1 MTTLRLAWHC
11 LSRERAASV
20 PCDDARGGG
29 GGGVSRRPELAARPP
44 TEDGEPAGNWWG
56 RRSRAASLSGLLLAL
71 AASLG
76 VGVSAAG
83 AQDPNRPP
91 LTVTLTVDKTSISEP
106 VRGGAAG
113 QNVRITATLT
123 ETDSGNPYVND
134 RLDTGWPITLTFGGT
149 AEKGILLSD
158 PKDYL
163 VRGDLSVLIPQG
175 ASSGSKQFLFETT
188 DDGFWEQTETIQI
201 GVSKS
206 ASILRA
212 NQDTAVGVSINLV
225 DRDLPPV
232 ISLHHNLPTSGPE
245 LSVIR
250 READTPVNVTIE
262 ATLEGA
268 LVQAPITLTVTP
280 DYPVANGN
288 FFYDPRGPWELT
300 IAAEERTARTTVKFN
315 NPTDETHE
323 TEETLNIR
331 GTASSTLAS
340 GVTSLTVE
348 PTRFTILGSDE
359 PGLVLRW
366 GIRGVRSLASDASH
380 TVRFWA
386 TLAGDVV
393 PEAGVTLTLTPST
406 NAGWFTPGSHTFT
419 WPRTGDG
426 TNCADASGCT
436 HEFPW
441 TVAAPA
447 LSEPAT
453 IRFNASA
460 TGVQVRNVSSQELEF
475 LQSTQ
480 PVRRVRGPSVT
491 TLITPTGNRPF
502 GAGTRFYFRTGFDR
516 SFKTTQ
522 DPRLRIY
529 LDSGPVEVTAC
540 AFDSVTPNVLNC
552 VYEVRRQDY
561 DLDGKIEI
569 RAGGLDLGDTVSDPA
584 NPNVSWPAP
593 TVPAMATTLPLPGER
608 PIYGTGHRFEAQATV
623 QEGFRE
629 GAGPQKLTVLISDVG
644 GRVATEAITIPIQ
657 IRNGMTTGADWS
669 VVPVEGEG
677 SVTIPKGQHEASGT
691 MTIEAVLDGI
701 DEDDET
707 MLVGGSGLYP
717 VKPDELILYDAAQL
731 EVTVTPTSIREGE
744 RLRLTFKLAIDDT
757 APVFNQDVTGLAVLH
772 RGAPD
777 SNDYLFEYDTELNPF
792 PTLPAGQRSVEW
804 GVWMTAKQDTLVEG
818 PEILRLESRVPGYSV
833 SDAAIT
839 IVDVNTMPDVTLSA
853 NPTFVTEGGGSQ
865 NVTVTASL
873 AGAEQQDVTV
883 TLALGGHA
891 KEGPATDS
899 TRDYTA
905 AWTPTSKEITIPEG
919 QTTGSASVTL
929 QVTPLDDDETEGPER
944 IEVRGTATRG
954 GGTEL
959 EVVPAGVELR
969 DNDVPGVIVA
979 PRAITIESGTSN
991 SYGVRLTTKP
1001 NLVGNQKVRIEPVL
1015 PRTLI
1020 SVSPDEL
1027 EFDATDWG
1035 TTKSFTV
1042 TADPLAEDEVVTL
1055 EHTVGGGNYEKV
1067 EARDVMV
1074 TILEPPTVSLGID
1087 QMTISE
1093 NAGVAT
1099 VTAVLSKASLVP
1111 VTLSV
1116 SAIPVPPS
1124 VPFDD
1129 TNGHREAVAKDIT
1142 LSTNTTLS
1150 FAAGDTTST
1159 GTVTITANNN
1169 EFWMGQERKEF
1180 TVSATVSGH
1189 DGIPD
1194 PADEMLAITD
1204 DDAKPKVAIAGGS
1217 AAEGDEVGVTF
1228 TVTRTGATGNYVGL
1242 NWKTTLDTS
1251 ADAVAASADDFTAV
1265 DTKSGTDATKVLRFG
1280 EGDTGLTVTI
1290 AVVDDDLDEPDEETF
1305 LVELTETTPQGE
1317 IAADGRQATGTITDN
1332 DDPPSFSIE
1341 GEAVTE
1347 GDPVTFTVTRAGASE
1362 NEATVKIATA
1372 TDTDEDAHPADTD
1385 DYTAITTAQTIT
1397 FGKEELKKTV
1407 GVATTDDDLYEPDDE
1422 TFLAT
1427 LSEPALADGDPGT
1440 GVSIAEDGGT
1450 AKGTIEDND
1459 TQPSFSIE
1467 DVTGTEGTD
1476 LTFTV
1481 TRTGAADNAVAVHWN
1496 TKADSGDGV
1505 VAASTDD
1512 YTAVTT
1518 ATKLDFAKDV
1528 TSVTFTVATTE
1539 DTTDEPDETF
1549 LVELTAPE
1557 GGAVIGVAEATG
1569 TITDDDETPTV
1580 TLALTPAT
1588 INESGAS
1595 NVSTVTASLNHPSY
1609 QPVTVAVSVPEGSPV
1624 TASANTTLTIAAGS
1638 TTSTGTVTLT
1648 AVDNNVDAPNVTV
1661 EVSGEASGGG
1671 VSNPTPQTLTITDDD
1686 DTPTFSVADGAGNE
1700 GDGITFV
1707 ITRAG
1712 AAGNAVT
1719 VKWATAP
1726 VEGQAVAADFTAVA
1740 ATTLTFAATET
1751 SKTVTVQTTEDFL
1764 DEPNETF
1771 EVKLTDPGKAADD
1784 PGATPTLTDDTATG
1798 TIRDDDDVPSFSVA
1812 DGAGNEGDGITFVIT
1827 RAGAAGNAVT
1837 VKWATALVEGQAVAA
1852 DFTAVAAT
1860 TLTFAATETSK
1871 TVTVQTTEDFLD
1883 EPNETFEVKLTDP
1896 GKAADDPGATPT
1908 LTRAT
1913 ATGTIRDDDDAP
1925 SFSVADGAGNEG
1937 DGITFVVTRAG
1948 AAGNTVTVK
1957 WATALVEGQAVAAD
1971 FTAVAATTLTFA
1983 ATETTKTVTVQTTED
1998 FLDEP
2003 NETFEVKLTD
2013 PGKAADD
2020 PGATPT
2026 LTDDTATGTIRDDDD
2041 APSFSVADGAGNEGD
2056 GITFVVTRAGAAG
2069 NTVTV
2074 KWATALVEG
2083 QAVAEDFTAV
2093 AATTLTFA
2101 ATQTTRTVT
2110 VQTTEDLLD
2119 EPNETFQVKLTDPG
2133 KAADDPGATPTLTD
2147 DTATGTI
2154 RDDDDAPS
2162 FSVADG
2168 AGNEGD
2174 GITFV
2179 VTRAGATANAVTVD
2193 WATATVEGQAVAAD
2207 FTAVAATT
2215 LTFAATETSKTVTVQ
2230 TTEDF
2235 LDEPNETFEVK
2246 LTDPGKAADDPG
2258 ATPTLTDDTA
2268 TGTIRDD
2275 DDAPSFSVA
2284 DGAGNEGDGITFV
2297 VTRAGAAGNTVTVK
2311 WATALVEGQAV
2322 AEDFTAVAATTLTFA
2337 ATQTTRTVTVQ
2348 TTEDLLDEPN
2358 ETFQVKLTDPGK
2370 AADDPGATPTLTD
2383 DTATGTIRDDDDAP
2397 TGITLTASPDRVG
2410 EEDGATVITVTAG
2423 VNGTTRYV
2431 DAKVVTVSVVD
2442 DGATSPAD
2450 YTAVSNFAITIAAG
2464 EASGTGSFTLT
2475 PVNDVLDEEDETID
2489 VTGTSGALVVT
2500 GDEIT
2505 IEDNDAA
2512 PTGIT
2517 LTANPDSV
2525 GEEDGATVITVT
2537 AGVNGTTRYVAATP
2551 VVVSVGGGTAAA
2563 TDYTA
2568 VSSFTITIA
2577 AGEASG
2583 TGSFT
2588 LTPVNDVLDEEDETI
2603 LVSGTSGSLTVTGDT
2618 VTIEDNDDAPTGIT
2632 LEANPDMVGEEDG
2645 ATVITV
2651 TAGVN
2656 GTTRYVDAKV
2666 VTVSV
2671 GGGTA
2676 TSVTDYGAVSNF
2688 AITIAAGEA
2697 SGTGSFTL
2705 TPVNDVL
2712 DEEDET
2718 VLVGGTSGSLT
2729 VTGDE
2734 VTIEDNDAAPTGIT
2748 LTANPDRV
2756 GEEDGATV
2764 ITVTAGVNG
2773 TTRYVAATPVVV
2785 SVGGGTAAATDYTAV
2800 SSFTITIAAGEASG
2814 TGSFTLTP
2822 VNDVLDEE
2830 DETILVSGTSGSLT
2844 VTGDEVTIEDN
2855 DAAPTGI
2862 TLTANPDRVG
2872 EEDGATAITVTAGV
2886 NGTTR
2891 YVAATPVVVSVGGG
2905 TAAATDYTAVSSF
2918 TITIAAGEASGTG
2931 SFTLTPVND
2940 VLDEEDETIL
2950 VSGTSGS
2957 LTVTG
2962 DEVTIEDNDAAPT
2975 GITLTANPDRVG
2987 EEDGAT
2993 AITVT
2998 AGVNGTTRYVAA
3010 TPVVV
3015 SVGGGTAAATDYT
3028 AVSSFTITIA
3038 AGEAS
3043 GTGSFTLTPVNDVLD
3058 EEDETVLVSGT
3069 SGSLTVT
3076 GDEITIADDEMT
3088 PTVTLVLS
3096 PTSINES
3103 GGSNAST
3110 VTASLSHP
3118 SYQAVTVTVSAAAGA
3133 DTATSDY
3140 TLSATTMLTI
3150 AAGSTTSTGTVTITA
3165 VDNDVDAPNKSVTVS
3180 GTASGGGVSNPTNQT
3195 LTITDDEGIPT
3206 VTLVLSPT
3214 SINESGGSNA
3224 STVTA
3229 SLSHPSYQA
3238 VTVTVSAAPGAST
3251 ATSDYALSTTTML
3264 TIAAGSTTSTGTV
3277 KITAVDNDVDAPNKS
3292 VTVSGTA
3299 SGGGVSNPAD
3309 QTLTIADDEGVPTV
3323 TLALDPTS
3331 INESG
3336 ASNVSTVTASLSG
3349 KSHEAVTITVSA
3361 AAGADTATS
3370 DYTLSSNTT
3379 LTIAAGSTT
3388 STGTVTITAV
3398 DNDVDAPNKSVTVSG
3413 AASGGGVSNP
3423 TPQTLTIT
3431 DDEGVPTVTLVLT
3444 PATIAES
3451 GSGNASTV
3459 TARLSGESSAAVTVE
3474 VSAAP
3479 GTGAE
3484 ATDYTLSS
3492 NTTLTIAAGSTTSTG
3507 TVTIT
3512 AVDNDVDAPNKSVT
3526 VSGAASGGGVA
3537 NPTDQTLTIT
3547 DDEGVPTVTLVLT
3560 PATIAENG
3568 NGNASTVTATLSGKS
3583 HETVTVT
3590 VSVPGT
3596 APVTQAGTTLTIAA
3610 GSTTSTGTVT
3620 LTAVDNDVDAPNAQV
3635 TVSGAAAG
3643 GGVSKPADATLT
3655 ITDDDT
3661 PTWTVGVS
3669 PASIAEDGG
3678 VSTVTVST
3686 GGVTFA
3692 ANQTIVLAL
3701 TGTATETAD
3710 YTIGAKSLT
3719 LTAGA
3724 TSVTTTVAGV
3734 DDTLDDD
3741 GETVVITASVSSSTV
3756 GTAETITIT
3765 DDDALGWTV
3774 GVSPASIA
3782 EDGGTSTVTVSTG
3795 GVTFAA
3801 NQTIT
3806 LALTGTATETADYT
3820 IGSKSLTLTAGATSV
3835 TTTVTG
3841 VNDTLDEEGET
3852 VVITASVA
3860 GSTVGAA
3867 QTVTITD
3874 DDTLGWTVGVNPAAI
3889 AEDGGESTVTVST
3902 GGVTFAAN
3910 QTITLALTGT
3920 ATETADYTIGSKSLT
3935 LTAGATSVTT
3945 TVAGVDDTLDD
3956 DGETVVITASVA
3968 GSTVGA
3974 AQTVTITDDDTLGW
3988 TVGVNPAAIA
3998 EDGGTSTVTVSTGG
4012 VTFATNQTITLALT
4026 GTATETADYTIG
4038 SKSLTLTAG
4047 ATSVTTTVTGV
4058 DDTLDDDGETVV
4070 ITASVSS
4077 STVGTAETITI
4088 TDDDALGWT
4097 VGVSPASIAEDG
4109 GTSTVTVSTG
4119 GVTFAAN
4126 QTIVLALTG
4135 TATETA
4141 DYTIGSKSLTLTAG
4155 ATSVT
4160 TTVAGVDD
4168 TLDDDGETV
4177 VITAS
4182 VDGSTVGA
4190 AETVTITDDDALGW
4204 TVGVNPAAIAE
4215 DGGTSTVTVSTGG
4228 VTFAANQTIVLA
4240 LTGTATETADYT
4252 IGSKSLTLTAGAT
4265 SVTTTVAG
4273 VDDTL
4278 DDDGETV
4285 VITASVDG
4293 STVGAAQTVT
4303 ITDDDALGWTVGVNP
4318 AAIAED
4324 GGTST
4329 VTVSTGGVTFAANQ
4343 TIVLALTGTATETA
4357 DYTIGSKSLTL
4368 TAGATSVTTTVAG
4381 VDDTLD
4387 DDGETVVITASVDG
4401 STVGAAQTVTI
4412 TDDDTLGWTVGVSPA
4427 SIAEDGGT
4435 STVTVSTGGVTFA
4448 ANQTIV
4454 LALTGT
4460 ATETADYTIGAKSL
4474 TLTAGATS
4482 VTTTVTGVNDT
4493 LDDDGETVVI
4503 TASVSSSTVGTA
4515 QTITITDDDAAPGG
4529 ITLSA
4534 SPGSVGEDDGA
4545 TEITVTASV
4554 GGGSRYPDATAVTVS
4569 VADDSAT
4576 SPADYAA
4583 VSNFTITI
4591 AAGAA
4596 SGAGTFTLTPVN
4608 DNLVEGLEHVAVTG
4622 AAGSIQVGS
4631 TSVEIRD
4638 ADSNPDVRIQP
4649 QAGAGV
4655 DARVAEEG
4663 GAQTVTVEVGVV
4675 GATRYAEAKTV
4686 AVSVADG
4693 TASSPGDYAA
4703 VSGFSVTIA
4712 AEAAS
4717 GTGTFTVTPVDDVL
4731 VEGDETIGV
4740 SGILEGATVL
4750 SGTVTIVDDDTA
4762 PTDVTLTANPDTV
4775 DEDDSPTTVTV
4786 TAALDGSKRF
4796 TGATNV
4802 AVSVGGGTA
4811 ISGTDY
4817 AAVSAFTITIAAGDG
4832 SGTGTFTLTP
4842 TDDDLAEG
4850 SETLDVTGTATGL
4863 TVTKDTITIT
4873 DADTAPAGITLTA
4886 NPDSVAEGASG
4897 TGITVTA
4904 AVKGTTRYVDQKA
4917 VTVSVGGGTAISGT
4931 DYTAVSAFTITIA
4944 AGTASGTGSFTLTP
4958 TDDALDEDDETLDV
4972 TGSATG
4978 VTVEKDTI
4986 TITDD
4991 DDPPTATLVLTPTS
5005 INESGDGNESTVTAT
5020 LDGPAR
5026 AAVTLTVSSTPGDGA
5041 AAADFDQTGT
5051 TLTIA
5056 AGSTSS
5062 TGSVTI
5068 TAVDNA
5074 VHASDKQVTVS
5085 ATASG
5090 GGVSNPADQTLTIE
5104 EDDAA
5109 PGFSVADASASE
5121 GDVIEFTI
5129 TLSSAAGTAVTVDW
5143 ETTLVDG
5150 QASATDFT
5158 AVPATTLSFAAGDT
5172 TKTVTVQTTED
5183 TLAEPNETFSVT
5195 LSNPT
5200 GGATIATDGGTAT
5213 GTITDDD
5220 AAPSFSV
5227 ADASAAEGEDI
5238 EFTITRSGATGNV
5251 VTVDWATALVD
5262 GQASAT
5268 DFTEV
5273 TATTLSFAAGD
5284 TTKTVTVQT
5293 TEDALAEAD
5302 ETFSVTL
5309 SNPTGGATIAPDG
5322 GTATGTITDDDA
5334 APSFSVADA
5343 SAPEGEDIEFTITR
5357 SGATGNAVTLDW
5369 ATTLVDGGAAA
5380 TDFTEVTATTLSF
5393 AAGETTKTVTVE
5405 TTEDTLAEE
5414 DETFSVTLSTP
5425 TGGATIATDGGTAT
5439 GTIEDDDVAPNGATL
5454 SVAPA
5459 IVGEDEGA
5467 TEIVVTATVDGNPRT
5482 TATELTISVDPD
5494 TAQQADFEEVADF
5507 TLTIEAAAASGT
5519 ATFTLTPVN
5528 DLISDDQ
5535 ETIIVS
5541 GTTTVPNYE
5550 VTSATITLNNYDP
5563 PATIVN
5569 LEALPASVAED
5580 ADPTEVEVT
5589 ARFGA
5594 GHRGEDTE
5602 VTVSVA
5608 GDTASAADFTAVPSF
5623 TVTILAGEPAG
5634 TGTFTFIPVDDALH
5648 EGEETVAITGAT
5660 TVADLT
5666 VNPTSLKLTDN
5677 DRAGPTVVDLT
5688 VGDASATEGQ
5698 VLTFTV
5704 TLDQAVS
5711 GGLTVTPTFTDGT
5724 ATKGVDY
5731 TENTAALTF
5740 AGTAGETQTFT
5751 VATADDTLV
5760 EGNETFTV
5768 GMTVSGTVTVTAI
5781 GKGTITDNDGVP
5793 ATGAVLSVDPVA
5805 VGEDDGPTAVEVT
5818 ATVEGPAR
5826 TAATELTIS
5835 VNPGTAQAE
5844 DFAAVADFRLTIAAN
5859 AASGTATFTL
5869 APVDDQAPDD
5879 GETVI
5884 VSGTTTVAGYAVSA
5898 TTITLREPARPVA
5911 SPEERTY
5918 DFELPE
5924 GLAGPAVVGD
5934 VAEAGDP
5941 PPITYEMLVGDSR
5954 RFGVGAVDGDVS
5966 YVGAGEDYESG
5977 PRFFRL
5983 EVDVENGTLGRIA
5996 MAYVNVRVTDVP
6008 EPPEPE
6014 DDRVTTPED
6023 TPVLI
6028 AVLENDSDPDG
6039 DEMEIVRVGKPSNGR
6054 AVIVGDRIRYRPDRD
6069 WFGTDRFEYTVA
6081 DPGGLT
6087 GTARVTVLVTPV
6099 NDAPDARDDRAET
6112 EEDRSVLVSVLENDV
6127 DVDGDRVRLVWV
6139 GPAENGRTSLAG
6151 QGQVRYR
6158 PDRDWFGTD
6167 RFEYRITDGSGLE
6180 DTATVTVLVTPVND
6194 APEAADDRAETPED
6208 TPVLIAVLENDVD
6221 VDGEVELVGV
6231 GPAEHGRTELAG
6243 DGRVRYTPDANW
6255 HGTDG
6260 FEYTVSDP
6268 EGLEDRAR
6276 VTVLV
6281 RPVNDAPEAV
6291 DDEAETLEDRGVLV
6305 AVLENDVDVDGD
6317 AVRVVEVGRAE
6328 HGRTDLAVD
6337 GILYTP
6343 DRDWFGTDRFEYRIA
6358 DPWGL
6363 EDTATVTVVVLP
6375 VNDAPYAVGRIPGQH
6390 VEEGGASVEVAI
6402 APYFGD
6408 VDDMTLSYEAVS
6420 SNEDAVRV
6428 VVSEA
6433 TLTLIPVVTGEAV
6446 ITVTARDAAGLSAR
6460 QQFGV
6465 RVGDELVKAVLTD
6478 VLAGFGR
6485 AHLSSL
6491 RSTLGRRL
6499 MTGGSDGNR
6508 FTIGGQYLSSAG
6520 NVGQIGMGGI
6530 QQTQEMAF
6538 GAASWE
6544 HARRSA
6550 SLGGTLTD
6558 PEMRLESV
6566 GRTNG
6571 SPTGLGSFGG
6581 SGEGRWLRSTDLLF
6595 SFGGE
6600 DEEDAA
6606 RGRRWTI
6613 WGQGDIQTF
6622 RGEQGESGGTGYD
6635 GDLRTGYLGLD
6646 LALGESWLVGV
6657 GASHSAGDAEWRV
6670 GASSGGLETVLTAV
6684 HPYLR
6689 WSNGDTSVWALGGFG
6704 EGVAEGERD
6713 LTGLRDESPLRLGLG
6728 LIEGRRRLG
6737 TTRFG
6742 LGLDL
6747 RTEASWARLSTGSGE
6762 ETLDELSAEVRR
6774 LRTGLELGLQLTGPL
6789 GLTIAPFTAVST
6801 LHDGGAGPEGFG
6813 LEVAG
6818 GLRLNGQRLRVE
6830 AQGRRLVHHAVR
6842 DYEEQGFSVN
6852 ASLGGGMSQAGWNG
6866 SLRQRWG
6873 ASGIG
6878 ADTLWQDHFAPR
6890 DQSYGSGSDGLDA
6903 RVGYGLPV
6911 GESKLLSGFGGYG
6924 RMRGGRRVEVGMN
6937 LGGLGLFGFG
6947 TDNPVLVEFA
6957 GERYDAGGL
6966 APDYRM
6972 RLYGVIRFGGQA
6984 AGAPD
6989 SSPETP
6995 QISGWRPTRTE
7006 LTPGGEAGEDA
7017 EVEEPRQSGT
7027 NEESR

>member
-1 MTTLRLAWHC
+1 M
-11 LSRERAASV
+11 
-20 PCDDARGGG
+20 
-29 GGGVSRRPELAARPP
+29 SRRPELAARPP
-44 TEDGEPAGNWWG
+44 TEDQEPAGNWWG

-134 RLDTGWPITLTFGGT
+134 RLKTGWPITLTFGGT
-149 AEKGILLSD
+149 AEKGVLSD

-163 VRGDLSVLIPQG
+163 VRGDLAVWIPQG

-212 NQDTAVGVSINLV
+212 NQDTAQGVSINLE
-225 DRDLPPV
+225 DRDEQPV
-232 ISLHHNLPTSGPE
+232 ISLHQNLPTSGP

-250 READTPVNVTIE
+250 EPETRDVTIE

-268 LVQAPITLTVTP
+268 LVQAPITLSVTP
-280 DYPVANGN
+280 KYPTVNGN
-288 FFYDPRGPWELT
+288 FFYDPRGPWKLT

-323 TEETLNIR
+323 TEETLNIE
-331 GTASSTLAS
+331 GTASALGAA
-340 GVTSLTVE
+340 LTVK

-366 GIRGVRSLASDASH
+366 RIEGVRSLASDDSH
-380 TVRFWA
+380 RVKFKA

-393 PEAGVTLTLTPST
+393 PEAGVTLTLTPSK
-406 NAGWFTPGSHTFT
+406 NPGWFTPGSQTLT
-419 WPRTGDG
+419 WAREGDG
-426 TNCADASGCT
+426 TNCKNGC
-436 HEFPW
+436 ELPFVW
-441 TVAAPA
+441 DIAAPA
-447 LSEPAT
+447 LSSPVT
-453 IRFNASA
+453 IGFTTSTVPEVRFQSL
-460 TGVQVRNVSSQELEF
+460 TTHRLVF
-475 LQSTQ
+475 LQSAN
-480 PVRRVRGPSVT
+480 PVGVVSGPGVT
-491 TLITPTGNRPF
+491 TQTRPTGNRPYET
-502 GAGTRFYFRTGFDR
+502 GARFLFQTRFDR
-516 SFKTTQ
+516 RFQTTQ
-522 DPRLRIY
+522 KPRLRIY
-529 LDSGPVEVTAC
+529 LDSGPVDVTNC
-540 AFDSVTPNVLNC
+540 AFDGATPDVLNC
-552 VYEVRRQDY
+552 QYVVRRQDY

-584 NPNVSWPAP
+584 NPNVSWTAP
-593 TVPAMATTLPLPGER
+593 TVPATARTLTLQR

-644 GRVATEAITIPIQ
+644 GLVAAEDITIPIQ
-657 IRNGMTTGADWS
+657 IRNGTTTGADWS

-677 SVTIPKGQHEASGT
+677 SVTIPKGQYEARGT
-691 MTIEAVLDGI
+691 MTIRAELDGI
-701 DEDDET
+701 NESNET
-707 MLVGGSGLYP
+707 MLVGGSGPYP
-717 VKPDELILYDAAQL
+717 VKPDELILYDAAEL
-731 EVTVTPTSIREGE
+731 NVTVTPTSIREGE
-744 RLRLTFKLAIDDT
+744 TKRLTFKLAIEDT

-772 RGAPD
+772 RGVPD
-777 SNDYLFEYDTELNPF
+777 SNDYEFTYDTELNPF

-804 GVWMTAKQDTLVEG
+804 GVSMTAKPDKLVEG
-818 PEILRLESRVPGYSV
+818 DEILYLESRVPGYSV
-833 SDAAIT
+833 SNAQIT
-839 IVDVNTMPDVTLSA
+839 IVDVNTMPGVTLSA

-873 AGAEQQDVTV
+873 AGEDGLQQDVTV
-883 TLALGGHA
+883 TLALGGSCGDQDKIRCLGHA
-891 KEGPATDS
+891 KQGPATDS

-905 AWTPTSKEITIPEG
+905 AWTPTSKKITIPRG

-929 QVTPLDDDETEGPER
+929 EVTPLDDDETEGTES
-944 IEVRGTATRG
+944 IEVQGTATNDLG
-954 GGTEL
+954 
-959 EVVPAGVELR
+959 VAPARVELQ
-969 DNDVPGVIVA
+969 DNDEPGVIVA

-1042 TADPLAEDEVVTL
+1042 TADPLAEDEVVMLT
-1055 EHTVGGGNYEKV
+1055 HTVGGGNYEGFMPDSV
-1067 EARDVMV
+1067 EV
-1074 TILEPPTVSLGID
+1074 TIREPPTVSLGID

-1111 VTLSV
+1111 VTLTV
-1116 SAIPVPPS
+1116 SAVPVPAQEG
-1124 VPFDD
+1124 
-1129 TNGHREAVAKDIT
+1129 TREYRKPVATDIA

-1169 EFWMGQERKEF
+1169 DFWMGQDEPPKQF
-1180 TVSATVSGH
+1180 TVSGTVSGH
-1189 DGIPD
+1189 NGIPD
-1194 PADEMLAITD
+1194 PADEMLEITD
-1204 DDAKPKVAIAGGS
+1204 DDAKPKVAIVGGT

-1228 TVTRTGATGNYVGL
+1228 TVTRTGATGNYVGV

-1251 ADAVAASADDFTAV
+1251 ADAVAASAEDFTAV
-1265 DTKSGTDATKVLRFG
+1265 DTKSGTDATKVLRFFAT
-1280 EGDTGLTVTI
+1280 ETEKTLTI
-1290 AVVDDDLDEPDEETF
+1290 AVEDDDLDEPDAETF
-1305 LVELTETTPQGE
+1305 LVELTETTDEGE
-1317 IAADGRQATGTITDN
+1317 IATDGRQATGTITDN
-1332 DDPPSFSIE
+1332 DDPPSFSITGATVIE
-1341 GEAVTE
+1341 GET
-1347 GDPVTFTVTRAGASE
+1347 VTFTVTRAGASE

-1385 DYTAITTAQTIT
+1385 DYEPITTAQTIT

-1609 QPVTVAVSVPEGSPV
+1609 QAVTVAVSVPEGSPV

-1648 AVDNNVDAPNVTV
+1648 AVDNNVDAPDVTV
-1661 EVSGEASGGG
+1661 TVSGAASGGG
-1671 VSNPTPQTLTITDDD
+1671 VSDPADVTLTITDDD

-1707 ITRAG
+1707 VTRAG
-1712 AAGNAVT
+1712 AAGNTVT

-1751 SKTVTVQTTEDFL
+1751 SKTVTVQTTEDTL

-1771 EVKLTDPGKAADD
+1771 A
-1784 PGATPTLTDDTATG
+1784 
-1798 TIRDDDDVPSFSVA
+1798 
-1812 DGAGNEGDGITFVIT
+1812 
-1827 RAGAAGNAVT
+1827 
-1837 VKWATALVEGQAVAA
+1837 
-1852 DFTAVAAT
+1852 
-1860 TLTFAATETSK
+1860 
-1871 TVTVQTTEDFLD
+1871 
-1883 EPNETFEVKLTDP
+1883 VKLTDP

-1983 ATETTKTVTVQTTED
+1983 ATETSKTVTVQTTED
-1998 FLDEP
+1998 TLDEPNETFQVKLTEPGKAADDPGATPTLTRATATGTIRDDDDAPSFSVADGAGNEGDGITFVVTRAGAAGNTVTVKWATAPVEGQAVAADFTAVAATTLTFAATETSKTVTVQTTEDTLDEPNETFQVKLTEPGKAADDPGATPTLTRATATGTIRDDDDAPSFSVADGAGNEGDGITFVVTRAGAAGNTVTVKWATAPVEGQAVAADFTAVAATTLTFAATETSKTVTVQTTEDTLDEPNETFEVKLTEPGKAADDPGATPTLTRATATGTIRDDDDAPSFSVADGAGNEGDGITFVVTRAGAAGNTVTVKWATAPVEGQAVAADFTAVAATTLTFAATETSKTVTVQTTEDLLDEP

-2056 GITFVVTRAGAAG
+2056 GITFVVTRAGATA
-2069 NTVTV
+2069 NAVTV

-2083 QAVAEDFTAV
+2083 QAVAADFTAV
-2093 AATTLTFA
+2093 EATTLTFA

-2119 EPNETFQVKLTDPG
+2119 EPNETFEV
-2133 KAADDPGATPTLTD
+2133 TLT
-2147 DTATGTI
+2147 
-2154 RDDDDAPS
+2154 
-2162 FSVADG
+2162 
-2168 AGNEGD
+2168 E
-2174 GITFV
+2174 
-2179 VTRAGATANAVTVD
+2179 
-2193 WATATVEGQAVAAD
+2193 
-2207 FTAVAATT
+2207 
-2215 LTFAATETSKTVTVQ
+2215 
-2230 TTEDF
+2230 
-2235 LDEPNETFEVK
+2235 
-2246 LTDPGKAADDPG
+2246 
-2258 ATPTLTDDTA
+2258 
-2268 TGTIRDD
+2268 
-2275 DDAPSFSVA
+2275 
-2284 DGAGNEGDGITFV
+2284 
-2297 VTRAGAAGNTVTVK
+2297 
-2311 WATALVEGQAV
+2311 
-2322 AEDFTAVAATTLTFA
+2322 
-2337 ATQTTRTVTVQ
+2337 
-2348 TTEDLLDEPN
+2348 
-2358 ETFQVKLTDPGK
+2358 PGK

-2410 EEDGATVITVTAG
+2410 EEDGATAITVTAG

-2632 LEANPDMVGEEDG
+2632 LTANPDSVGEEDG
-2645 ATVITV
+2645 ATAITV

-2676 TSVTDYGAVSNF
+2676 TSVTDYAAVSNF

-2748 LTANPDRV
+2748 LTANPDSV

-2764 ITVTAGVNG
+2764 ITVTAAVNG

-2998 AGVNGTTRYVAA
+2998 AGVNGTTRYVDAK
-3010 TPVVV
+3010 VVTV
-3015 SVGGGTAAATDYT
+3015 SVGGGTATSVTDYG
-3028 AVSSFTITIA
+3028 AVSNFAITIA

-3277 KITAVDNDVDAPNKS
+3277 TITAVDNDVDAPNKS
-3292 VTVSGTA
+3292 VTVSGAA

-3309 QTLTIADDEGVPTV
+3309 QTLTIADDEGVPAV

-3370 DYTLSSNTT
+3370 DYTVSANTM

-3413 AASGGGVSNP
+3413 AASGGGVANP
-3423 TPQTLTIT
+3423 TDQTLTIT

-3451 GSGNASTV
+3451 GNGNASTV

-3678 VSTVTVST
+3678 
-3686 GGVTFA
+3686 
-3692 ANQTIVLAL
+3692 
-3701 TGTATETAD
+3701 
-3710 YTIGAKSLT
+3710 
-3719 LTAGA
+3719 
-3724 TSVTTTVAGV
+3724 
-3734 DDTLDDD
+3734 
-3741 GETVVITASVSSSTV
+3741 
-3756 GTAETITIT
+3756 
-3765 DDDALGWTV
+3765 
-3774 GVSPASIA
+3774 
-3782 EDGGTSTVTVSTG
+3782 
-3795 GVTFAA
+3795 
-3801 NQTIT
+3801 
-3806 LALTGTATETADYT
+3806 
-3820 IGSKSLTLTAGATSV
+3820 
-3835 TTTVTG
+3835 
-3841 VNDTLDEEGET
+3841 
-3852 VVITASVA
+3852 
-3860 GSTVGAA
+3860 
-3867 QTVTITD
+3867 
-3874 DDTLGWTVGVNPAAI
+3874 
-3889 AEDGGESTVTVST
+3889 
-3902 GGVTFAAN
+3902 
-3910 QTITLALTGT
+3910 
-3920 ATETADYTIGSKSLT
+3920 
-3935 LTAGATSVTT
+3935 
-3945 TVAGVDDTLDD
+3945 
-3956 DGETVVITASVA
+3956 
-3968 GSTVGA
+3968 
-3974 AQTVTITDDDTLGW
+3974 
-3988 TVGVNPAAIA
+3988 
-3998 EDGGTSTVTVSTGG
+3998 
-4012 VTFATNQTITLALT
+4012 
-4026 GTATETADYTIG
+4026 
-4038 SKSLTLTAG
+4038 
-4047 ATSVTTTVTGV
+4047 
-4058 DDTLDDDGETVV
+4058 
-4070 ITASVSS
+4070 
-4077 STVGTAETITI
+4077 
-4088 TDDDALGWT
+4088 
-4097 VGVSPASIAEDG
+4097 
-4109 GTSTVTVSTG
+4109 
-4119 GVTFAAN
+4119 
-4126 QTIVLALTG
+4126 
-4135 TATETA
+4135 
-4141 DYTIGSKSLTLTAG
+4141 
-4155 ATSVT
+4155 
-4160 TTVAGVDD
+4160 
-4168 TLDDDGETV
+4168 
-4177 VITAS
+4177 
-4182 VDGSTVGA
+4182 
-4190 AETVTITDDDALGW
+4190 
-4204 TVGVNPAAIAE
+4204 
-4215 DGGTSTVTVSTGG
+4215 TSTVTVSTGG

-4303 ITDDDALGWTVGVNP
+4303 ITDDDTLGWTVGVNP

-4329 VTVSTGGVTFAANQ
+4329 VTVSTGGVTFATNQTIVLALTGTATETADYTIGSKSLTLTAGATSVTTTVAGVDDTLDDDGETVVITASVDGSTVGAAQTVTITDDDTLGWTVGVNPAAIAEDGGTSTVTVSTGGVTFATNQ

-4448 ANQTIV
+4448 ANQTITLALTGTATETADYTIGSKSLTLTAGATSVTTTVTGVNDTLDDDGETVVITASVAGSTVGAAQTVTITDDDALGWTVGVNPAAIAEDGGTSTVTVSTGGVTFAANQTITLALTGTATETADYTIGSKSLTLTAGATSVTTTVAGVDDTLDDDGETVVITASVDGSTVGAAQTVTITDDDTLGWTVGVSPASIAEDGGTSTVTVSTGGVTFAANQTITLALTGTATETADYTIGSKSLTLTAGATSVTTTVTGVNDTLDDEGETVVITASVAGSTVGAAQTVTITDDDALGWTVGVSPASIAENGGVSTVTVSTGGVTFAANQTIVLALTGTATETADYTIGSKSLTLTAGATSVTTTVTGVNDTLDDDGETVVITASVAGSTVGAAQTVTITDDDALGWTVGVNPASIAEDGGTSTVTVSTGGVTFAANQTIV

-4503 TASVSSSTVGTA
+4503 TASVAGSTVGAAQTVTITDDDALGWTVGVNPASIAEDGGTSTVTVSTGGVTFAANQTIVLALTGTATETADYTIGAKSLTLTAGATSVTTTVTGVNDTLDDDGETVVITASVAGSTVGTA

-4554 GGGSRYPDATAVTVS
+4554 GGGSRYSDATAVTVS

-4817 AAVSAFTITIAAGDG
+4817 TAVSAFTITIAAGAG
-4832 SGTGTFTLTP
+4832 SGTGAFTLTP

-5056 AGSTSS
+5056 AGSTGS

-5121 GDVIEFTI
+5121 GEVIEFTI

-5143 ETTLVDG
+5143 ATTLVDG
-5150 QASATDFT
+5150 GASATDFT
-5158 AVPATTLSFAAGDT
+5158 AVSATTLSFAAGDT

-5200 GGATIATDGGTAT
+5200 GGATIAPDGGTAT

-5227 ADASAAEGEDI
+5227 ADASAAEGENI

-5273 TATTLSFAAGD
+5273 SATTLSFAAGD

-5293 TEDALAEAD
+5293 TEDTLAEPN

-5439 GTIEDDDVAPNGATL
+5439 GTIQDDDVAPNGATL

-5634 TGTFTFIPVDDALH
+5634 TGTFTFVPVDDAVH

-5666 VNPTSLKLTDN
+5666 VNPTSLTLTDN
-5677 DRAGPTVVDLT
+5677 DDAPGGITLKAAPDRVAEGAG
-5688 VGDASATEGQ
+5688 ATP
-5698 VLTFTV
+5698 VTV
-5704 TLDQAVS
+5704 TASVDGGATFPDATTVAVSVGGGTAVS
-5711 GGLTVTPTFTDGT
+5711 GTDYEAVSSFDITIAVGEASGTGTFTLTPVDDSLAEGTETMEVTGTSGDLTVTPDEITIEDNDDAPGGITL
-5724 ATKGVDY
+5724 
-5731 TENTAALTF
+5731 TAAPDSVAEG
-5740 AGTAGETQTFT
+5740 AG
-5751 VATADDTLV
+5751 AT
-5760 EGNETFTV
+5760 
-5768 GMTVSGTVTVTAI
+5768 TVTVTA
-5781 GKGTITDNDGVP
+5781 
-5793 ATGAVLSVDPVA
+5793 SVDGGATFPDATTVA
-5805 VGEDDGPTAVEVT
+5805 VSVGGGT
-5818 ATVEGPAR
+5818 ATVD
-5826 TAATELTIS
+5826 T
-5835 VNPGTAQAE
+5835 
-5844 DFAAVADFRLTIAAN
+5844 DYAAVSSFDITIAAG
-5859 AASGTATFTL
+5859 AASGTGTFTL
-5869 APVDDQAPDD
+5869 TPVDDALHE
-5879 GETVI
+5879 GSETI
-5884 VSGTTTVAGYAVSA
+5884 AITGTTTVAELTVKA
-5898 TTITLREPARPVA
+5898 TSVTLTDNDEDGPDRRI
-5911 SPEERTY
+5911 Y
-5918 DFELPE
+5918 IFELPE
-5924 GLAGPAVVGD
+5924 AQAGPRVVGD
-5934 VAEAGDP
+5934 VAESGDP
-5941 PPITYEMLVGDSR
+5941 QPVVYEMLSGDAQ
-5954 RFGVGAVDGDVS
+5954 RFGVGSSSGNVR

-5977 PRFFRL
+5977 PRSFRL
-5983 EVDVENGTLGRIA
+5983 EVELENGPIGHFA
-5996 MAYVNVRVTDVP
+5996 MAYVNVRVIDVP
-6008 EPPEPE
+6008 EPPEPR

-6023 TPVLI
+6023 TPILI

-6039 DEMEIVRVGKPSNGR
+6039 DEVRITGVGQPENGTATIR
-6054 AVIVGDRIRYRPDRD
+6054 GERILYSPDLN
-6069 WFGTDRFEYTVA
+6069 WYGTDRFEYTVS

-6087 GTARVTVLVTPV
+6087 GRARVTVLVTPV
-6099 NDAPDARDDRAET
+6099 NDPPEAQDDEAET
-6112 EEDRSVLVSVLENDV
+6112 LEDHAILIGVLDNDT
-6127 DVDGDRVRLVWV
+6127 DVDGDELELVAV
-6139 GPAENGRTSLAG
+6139 GPAENGRTALAG
-6151 QGQVRYR
+6151 
-6158 PDRDWFGTD
+6158 
-6167 RFEYRITDGSGLE
+6167 
-6180 DTATVTVLVTPVND
+6180 
-6194 APEAADDRAETPED
+6194 
-6208 TPVLIAVLENDVD
+6208 
-6221 VDGEVELVGV
+6221 
-6231 GPAEHGRTELAG
+6231 
-6243 DGRVRYTPDANW
+6243 
-6255 HGTDG
+6255 
-6260 FEYTVSDP
+6260 
-6268 EGLEDRAR
+6268 EGL
-6276 VTVLV
+6276 
-6281 RPVNDAPEAV
+6281 
-6291 DDEAETLEDRGVLV
+6291 
-6305 AVLENDVDVDGD
+6305 
-6317 AVRVVEVGRAE
+6317 
-6328 HGRTDLAVD
+6328 
-6337 GILYTP
+6337 ILYTP
-6343 DRDWFGTDRFEYRIA
+6343 DRDWFGTDRFEYRVA
-6358 DPWGL
+6358 DPEGL
-6363 EDTATVTVVVLP
+6363 DDTATVTVVVWP
-6375 VNDAPYAVGRIPGQH
+6375 VNDAPYAIGAIPSQH
-6390 VEEGGASVEVAI
+6390 VEEGGESASVELT
-6402 APYFGD
+6402 PYFGD
-6408 VDDMTLSYEAVS
+6408 VDDLVLTYAAVS
-6420 SNEDAVRV
+6420 SNEDAVS
-6428 VVSEA
+6428 VSVTGA
-6433 TLTLIPVVTGEAV
+6433 TLTLVPVVTGEAV
-6446 ITVTARDAAGLSAR
+6446 VTVTASDAEGLSAT
-6460 QQFGV
+6460 QVFAV
-6465 RVGDELVKAVLTD
+6465 TVGDELVRAVLTD
-6478 VLAGFGR
+6478 IFAGFGR

-6499 MTGGSDGNR
+6499 ATGGSDGNR
-6508 FTIGGQYLSSAG
+6508 FTMAGQYLSSAG
-6520 NVGQIGMGGI
+6520 SFGQIGMGGI

-6544 HARRSA
+6544 QVRRA
-6550 SLGGTLTD
+6550 AALGGTLTD
-6558 PEMRLESV
+6558 PAMRLESA
-6566 GRTNG
+6566 GNTTSRG
-6571 SPTGLGSFGG
+6571 SGLGSFGG
-6581 SGEGRWLRSTDLLF
+6581 GGEGRWLRSTDLLF
-6595 SFGGE
+6595 SFGGQDE
-6600 DEEDAA
+6600 DERAT
-6606 RGRRWTI
+6606 GRRWTV

-6622 RGEQGESGGTGYD
+6622 RGEESTASVYD
-6635 GDLRTGYLGLD
+6635 GDLQTAYLGLD
-6646 LALGESWLVGV
+6646 LALGDRWLVGV
-6657 GASHSAGDAEWRV
+6657 GASHSMGAAEWTV
-6670 GASSGGLETVLTAV
+6670 GGSSGDLDTGLTAV

-6704 EGVAEGERD
+6704 EGDAEGVRD
-6713 LTGLRDESPLRLGLG
+6713 LTGLTDQSPLQLGLG
-6728 LIEGRRRLG
+6728 LVEGRQRLG

-6742 LGLDL
+6742 LGVDAKA
-6747 RTEASWARLSTGSGE
+6747 EASWARLSTGAGE
-6762 ETLDELSAEVRR
+6762 ETLDDLSAEVRR
-6774 LRTGLELGLQLTGPL
+6774 LRTGIEMGIQLPGPA
-6789 GLTIAPFTAVST
+6789 GLTLAPFTAVST
-6801 LHDGGAGPEGFG
+6801 LHDGGDGPQGFG

-6818 GLRLNGQRLRVE
+6818 GLRVNGQSVRVE
-6830 AQGRRLVHHAVR
+6830 AQGRRLVLHAADNYR
-6842 DYEEQGFSVN
+6842 EQGFSVN
-6852 ASLGGGMSQAGWNG
+6852 ASFGGGLSQPGWNA
-6866 SLRQRWG
+6866 SVRQRWG
-6873 ASGIG
+6873 ASGVG
-6878 ADTLWQDHFAPR
+6878 ADTLWQDHFAPQ
-6890 DQSYGSGSDGLDA
+6890 DQSYGSSSGGLDS
-6903 RVGYGLPV
+6903 RVGYGLPI
-6911 GESKLLSGFGGYG
+6911 GSSKLLSAFGGYG
-6924 RMRGGRRVEVGMN
+6924 QMQGGRRVEVGMN

-6947 TDNPVLVEFA
+6947 ADNPVLVEFA

-6966 APDYRM
+6966 TPDYRM
-6972 RLYGVIRFGGQA
+6972 RLYGVIRFGGEVA
-6984 AGAPD
+6984 DAPD
-6989 SSPETP
+6989 SSSETSGL
-6995 QISGWRPTRTE
+6995 SGWRPNRTE
-7006 LTPGGEAGEDA
+7006 LTPGGEATES
-7017 EVEEPRQSGT
+7017 EESPPSGT

>member
-44 TEDGEPAGNWWG
+44 TEDQEPAGNWWG

-83 AQDPNRPP
+83 AQDPNRPS
-91 LTVTLTVDKTSISEP
+91 LTATLTVDKTSISEP
-106 VRGGAAG
+106 VQGGAAG

-134 RLDTGWPITLTFGGT
+134 RLEHGWPITLTFGGT
-149 AEKGILLSD
+149 AEKGVLSD

-163 VRGDLSVLIPQG
+163 VRGDLAVWIPQG

-212 NQDTAVGVSINLV
+212 NQDTAQGVSINLE
-225 DRDLPPV
+225 DRDEQPV
-232 ISLHHNLPTSGPE
+232 ISLHQNLPTSGP

-250 READTPVNVTIE
+250 EPETRDVTIE

-268 LVQAPITLTVTP
+268 LVQAPITLSVTP
-280 DYPVANGN
+280 KYPTVNGN
-288 FFYDPRGPWELT
+288 FRYDPRGPWKLT
-300 IAAEERTARTTVKFN
+300 IAAEERTARTKVKFN
-315 NPTDETHE
+315 NPEDNTHE
-323 TEETLNIR
+323 AEETLNIE
-331 GTASSTLAS
+331 GTASALGAA
-340 GVTSLTVE
+340 LTVK

-366 GIRGVRSLASDASH
+366 RIEGVRSLASDDLH
-380 TVRFWA
+380 NVKFKA

-393 PEAGVTLTLTPST
+393 PEAGVTLTLTPSK
-406 NAGWFTPGSHTFT
+406 NPGWFTPRSQTLT
-419 WPRTGDG
+419 WAREGDG
-426 TNCADASGCT
+426 TNCKNGC
-436 HEFPW
+436 ELPFDW
-441 TVAAPA
+441 DIAAPA
-447 LSEPAT
+447 LSSPVT
-453 IRFNASA
+453 IGFTTSTVPEVRFQSL
-460 TGVQVRNVSSQELEF
+460 TTHRLVF
-475 LQSTQ
+475 LQSAN
-480 PVRRVRGPSVT
+480 PVGVVSGPGVT
-491 TLITPTGNRPF
+491 TQTRPTGNRPYET
-502 GAGTRFYFRTGFDR
+502 GARFLFQTRFDR
-516 SFKTTQ
+516 RFQTTQ
-522 DPRLRIY
+522 KPRLRIY
-529 LDSGPVEVTAC
+529 LDSGPVDVTNC
-540 AFDSVTPNVLNC
+540 AFEGATPDVLNC
-552 VYEVRRQDY
+552 QYVVRRQDY

-584 NPNVSWPAP
+584 NPNVSWTAP
-593 TVPAMATTLPLPGER
+593 TVPAMARTLTLQR

-644 GRVATEAITIPIQ
+644 GLVAAEDITIPIQ
-657 IRNGMTTGADWS
+657 IRNGTTTGADWS

-677 SVTIPKGQHEASGT
+677 SVTIPKGQYEARGT
-691 MTIEAVLDGI
+691 MTIRAELDGI
-701 DEDDET
+701 NENNET
-707 MLVGGSGLYP
+707 MLVGGSGPYP
-717 VKPDELILYDAAQL
+717 VKPDELILYDAAEL
-731 EVTVTPTSIREGE
+731 NVTVTPTSIREGE
-744 RLRLTFKLAIDDT
+744 TKRLTFKLAIEDT

-772 RGAPD
+772 RGVPD
-777 SNDYLFEYDTELNPF
+777 SNDYEFNYDTELNPF

-804 GVWMTAKQDTLVEG
+804 GVSMTAKPDKLVEG
-818 PEILRLESRVPGYSV
+818 DEILRLESRVPGYSV
-833 SDAAIT
+833 SDAQIT
-839 IVDVNTMPDVTLSA
+839 IVDVNTMPGVTLSA

-865 NVTVTASL
+865 DVTVTASL

-905 AWTPTSKEITIPEG
+905 AWTPTSKEITIPAN

-929 QVTPLDDDETEGPER
+929 EVTPLDDDETEGTES
-944 IEVRGTATRG
+944 IEVQGTATNDLG
-954 GGTEL
+954 
-959 EVVPAGVELR
+959 VAPARVELR
-969 DNDVPGVIVA
+969 DDDVPGVIVA
-979 PRAITIESGTSN
+979 PTAITIESGTSA

-1001 NLVGNQKVRIEPVL
+1001 NLVGDQKVRIEPVL

-1042 TADPLAEDEVVTL
+1042 TADPLAEDEVVMLT
-1055 EHTVGGGNYEKV
+1055 HTVGGGNYEGFMPDSV
-1067 EARDVMV
+1067 EV
-1074 TILEPPTVSLGID
+1074 TIREPPTVSLGID

-1111 VTLSV
+1111 VTLTV
-1116 SAIPVPPS
+1116 SAVPVPAQEN
-1124 VPFDD
+1124 
-1129 TNGHREAVAKDIT
+1129 TREYRKPVATDIA

-1169 EFWMGQERKEF
+1169 DFWMGQDEPPKQF

-1189 DGIPD
+1189 NGIPD
-1194 PADEMLAITD
+1194 PADEMLEITD
-1204 DDAKPKVAIAGGS
+1204 DDAKPKVAIVGGT

-1228 TVTRTGATGNYVGL
+1228 TVTRTGATGNYVGV

-1251 ADAVAASADDFTAV
+1251 ADAVAASAEDFTAV
-1265 DTKSGTDATKVLRFG
+1265 DTKSGTDATKVLRFFAT
-1280 EGDTGLTVTI
+1280 ETEKTLTI
-1290 AVVDDDLDEPDEETF
+1290 AVEDDDLDEPDAETF
-1305 LVELTETTPQGE
+1305 LVELTETTDQGE
-1317 IAADGRQATGTITDN
+1317 IATDGRQATGTITDN
-1332 DDPPSFSIE
+1332 DDPPSFSIT
-1341 GEAVTE
+1341 GATVTE
-1347 GDPVTFTVTRAGASE
+1347 GETVTFTVTRAGASE

-1440 GVSIAEDGGT
+1440 GVSIAEDGDT
-1450 AKGTIEDND
+1450 AKGTIQDND

-1528 TSVTFTVATTE
+1528 TSVTFTVSTTE

-1609 QPVTVAVSVPEGSPV
+1609 QAVTVAVSVPEGSPV

-1648 AVDNNVDAPNVTV
+1648 AVDNNVDAPDVTV
-1661 EVSGEASGGG
+1661 TVSGAASGGG
-1671 VSNPTPQTLTITDDD
+1671 VSDPADVTLTITDDD

-1707 ITRAG
+1707 VTRAG
-1712 AAGNAVT
+1712 AAGNTVT

-1751 SKTVTVQTTEDFL
+1751 SKTVTVQTTEDTL

-1784 PGATPTLTDDTATG
+1784 PGATPTLTRATATG
-1798 TIRDDDDVPSFSVA
+1798 TITDDDDAPSFSVA
-1812 DGAGNEGDGITFVIT
+1812 DGAGNEGDGITFVVT
-1827 RAGAAGNAVT
+1827 RAGAAGNTVT

-1860 TLTFAATETSK
+1860 TLTFAATQTTK
-1871 TVTVQTTEDFLD
+1871 TVTVQTTEDTLD
-1883 EPNETFEVKLTDP
+1883 EPNETFAVKLTDP

-1983 ATETTKTVTVQTTED
+1983 ATETSKTVTVQTTED

-2003 NETFEVKLTD
+2003 NETFAVKLTD

-2026 LTDDTATGTIRDDDD
+2026 LTRATATGTIRDDDDAPSFSVADGAGDEGDEITFVITRAGAAGNTVTVKWATALVEGQAVAADFTAVAATTLTFAATQTTKTVTVQTTEDTLDEPNETFAVKLTDPGKAADDPGATPTLTRATATGTIRDDDD

-2074 KWATALVEG
+2074 KWATA
-2083 QAVAEDFTAV
+2083 
-2093 AATTLTFA
+2093 
-2101 ATQTTRTVT
+2101 
-2110 VQTTEDLLD
+2110 
-2119 EPNETFQVKLTDPG
+2119 P
-2133 KAADDPGATPTLTD
+2133 
-2147 DTATGTI
+2147 
-2154 RDDDDAPS
+2154 
-2162 FSVADG
+2162 
-2168 AGNEGD
+2168 
-2174 GITFV
+2174 
-2179 VTRAGATANAVTVD
+2179 
-2193 WATATVEGQAVAAD
+2193 VEGQAVAAD

-2230 TTEDF
+2230 TTEDT
-2235 LDEPNETFEVK
+2235 LDEPNETFQVK
-2246 LTDPGKAADDPG
+2246 LTEPGNAADDPG
-2258 ATPTLTDDTA
+2258 ATPTLTRATA

-2284 DGAGNEGDGITFV
+2284 DGAGDEGDGITFV
-2297 VTRAGAAGNTVTVK
+2297 ITRAGAAGNTVTVK

-2322 AEDFTAVAATTLTFA
+2322 AADFTAVAATTLTFA
-2337 ATQTTRTVTVQ
+2337 ATQTTKTVTVQ
-2348 TTEDLLDEPN
+2348 TTEDTLDEPN
-2358 ETFQVKLTDPGK
+2358 ETFAVKLTDPGK
-2370 AADDPGATPTLTD
+2370 AADDPGATPTLAD

-2397 TGITLTASPDRVG
+2397 TGITLEANPDMVG

-2431 DAKVVTVSVVD
+2431 DAKVVTVSVGGGTATSVTD
-2442 DGATSPAD
+2442 YGAVSNFAITIAAGEASGTGSFTLTPVNDVLDEEDETVLVGGTSGSLTVTGDEVTIEDNDAAPTGITLTANPDSVGEEDGATVITVTAGVNGTTRYVAATPVVVSVGGGTAAATD
-2450 YTAVSNFAITIAAG
+2450 YTAVSSFTITIAAGEASGTGSFTLTPVNDVLDEENETILVSGTSGSLTVTGDTVTIEDNDDAPTGITLEANPDMVGEEDGATVITVTAGVNGTTRYVDAKVVTVSVGGGTATSVTDYGLVSNFAITIAAG

-2603 LVSGTSGSLTVTGDT
+2603 LVSGTSGSLTVTGDEI
-2618 VTIEDNDDAPTGIT
+2618 TIEDNDAAPTGIT
-2632 LEANPDMVGEEDG
+2632 LTANPDSVGEEDG
-2645 ATVITV
+2645 ATAITV

-2676 TSVTDYGAVSNF
+2676 TSVTDYGLVSNF
-2688 AITIAAGEA
+2688 A
-2697 SGTGSFTL
+2697 
-2705 TPVNDVL
+2705 
-2712 DEEDET
+2712 
-2718 VLVGGTSGSLT
+2718 
-2729 VTGDE
+2729 
-2734 VTIEDNDAAPTGIT
+2734 
-2748 LTANPDRV
+2748 
-2756 GEEDGATV
+2756 
-2764 ITVTAGVNG
+2764 
-2773 TTRYVAATPVVV
+2773 
-2785 SVGGGTAAATDYTAV
+2785 
-2800 SSFTITIAAGEASG
+2800 
-2814 TGSFTLTP
+2814 
-2822 VNDVLDEE
+2822 
-2830 DETILVSGTSGSLT
+2830 
-2844 VTGDEVTIEDN
+2844 
-2855 DAAPTGI
+2855 
-2862 TLTANPDRVG
+2862 
-2872 EEDGATAITVTAGV
+2872 
-2886 NGTTR
+2886 
-2891 YVAATPVVVSVGGG
+2891 
-2905 TAAATDYTAVSSF
+2905 
-2918 TITIAAGEASGTG
+2918 
-2931 SFTLTPVND
+2931 
-2940 VLDEEDETIL
+2940 
-2950 VSGTSGS
+2950 
-2957 LTVTG
+2957 
-2962 DEVTIEDNDAAPT
+2962 
-2975 GITLTANPDRVG
+2975 
-2987 EEDGAT
+2987 
-2993 AITVT
+2993 
-2998 AGVNGTTRYVAA
+2998 
-3010 TPVVV
+3010 
-3015 SVGGGTAAATDYT
+3015 
-3028 AVSSFTITIA
+3028 ITIA

-3238 VTVTVSAAPGAST
+3238 VTVTVSAAAGADT
-3251 ATSDYALSTTTML
+3251 ATSDYTLSSNTML

-3292 VTVSGTA
+3292 VTVSGAA

-3413 AASGGGVSNP
+3413 AASGGGVANP
-3423 TPQTLTIT
+3423 TDQTLTIT

-3451 GSGNASTV
+3451 GNGNASTV

-3678 VSTVTVST
+3678 
-3686 GGVTFA
+3686 
-3692 ANQTIVLAL
+3692 
-3701 TGTATETAD
+3701 
-3710 YTIGAKSLT
+3710 
-3719 LTAGA
+3719 
-3724 TSVTTTVAGV
+3724 
-3734 DDTLDDD
+3734 
-3741 GETVVITASVSSSTV
+3741 
-3756 GTAETITIT
+3756 
-3765 DDDALGWTV
+3765 
-3774 GVSPASIA
+3774 
-3782 EDGGTSTVTVSTG
+3782 
-3795 GVTFAA
+3795 
-3801 NQTIT
+3801 
-3806 LALTGTATETADYT
+3806 
-3820 IGSKSLTLTAGATSV
+3820 
-3835 TTTVTG
+3835 
-3841 VNDTLDEEGET
+3841 
-3852 VVITASVA
+3852 
-3860 GSTVGAA
+3860 
-3867 QTVTITD
+3867 
-3874 DDTLGWTVGVNPAAI
+3874 
-3889 AEDGGESTVTVST
+3889 
-3902 GGVTFAAN
+3902 
-3910 QTITLALTGT
+3910 
-3920 ATETADYTIGSKSLT
+3920 
-3935 LTAGATSVTT
+3935 
-3945 TVAGVDDTLDD
+3945 
-3956 DGETVVITASVA
+3956 
-3968 GSTVGA
+3968 
-3974 AQTVTITDDDTLGW
+3974 
-3988 TVGVNPAAIA
+3988 
-3998 EDGGTSTVTVSTGG
+3998 TSTVTVSTGG
-4012 VTFATNQTITLALT
+4012 VTFAT
-4026 GTATETADYTIG
+4026 
-4038 SKSLTLTAG
+4038 
-4047 ATSVTTTVTGV
+4047 
-4058 DDTLDDDGETVV
+4058 
-4070 ITASVSS
+4070 
-4077 STVGTAETITI
+4077 
-4088 TDDDALGWT
+4088 
-4097 VGVSPASIAEDG
+4097 
-4109 GTSTVTVSTG
+4109 
-4119 GVTFAAN
+4119 N

-4168 TLDDDGETV
+4168 TLDEDGETV

-4182 VDGSTVGA
+4182 VAGSTVGA
-4190 AETVTITDDDALGW
+4190 AQTVTITDDDTLGW
-4204 TVGVNPAAIAE
+4204 TVGVSPASIAE

-4387 DDGETVVITASVDG
+4387 DEGETVVITASVDGSTVGAAQTVTITDDDTLGWTVGVNPAAIAEDGGTSTVTVSTGGVTFAANQTITLALTGTATETDDYTIGAKSLTLTAGATSVTTTVTGVDDTLDDDGETVVITASVSSSTVGTAETITITDDDALGWTVGVSPASIAEDGGTSTVTVSTGGVTFAANQTITLALTGTATETADYTIGSKSLTLTAGATSVTTTVAGVDDTLDDDGETVVITASVDG

-4412 TDDDTLGWTVGVSPA
+4412 TDDDALGWTVGVNPAAIAEDGGESTVTVSTGGVTFAANQTITLALTGTATETADYTIGSKSLTLTAGATSVTTTVAGVDDTLDEEGETVVITASVAGSTVGAAQTVTITDDDALGWTVGVSPA

-4554 GGGSRYPDATAVTVS
+4554 GGGSRYSDATAVTVS

-4817 AAVSAFTITIAAGDG
+4817 TAVSAFTITIAAGDG

-4904 AVKGTTRYVDQKA
+4904 AVNGTTRYVDQKA

-4944 AGTASGTGSFTLTP
+4944 AGDGSGTGTFTLTP

-5129 TLSSAAGTAVTVDW
+5129 TLSSAAGTVVTVDW
-5143 ETTLVDG
+5143 ATTLVDG
-5150 QASATDFT
+5150 GASATDFT

-5200 GGATIATDGGTAT
+5200 GGATIAPDGGTAT

-5227 ADASAAEGEDI
+5227 ADASAAEGENI

-5251 VTVDWATALVD
+5251 VTVDWATTLVD
-5262 GQASAT
+5262 GGASAT
-5268 DFTEV
+5268 DFTAV
-5273 TATTLSFAAGD
+5273 PATTLSFAAGD

-5293 TEDALAEAD
+5293 TEDTLAEED

-5380 TDFTEVTATTLSF
+5380 TDFTAVPATTLSF

-5439 GTIEDDDVAPNGATL
+5439 GTIQDDDVAPNGATL

-5648 EGEETVAITGAT
+5648 EGPETVEI
-5660 TVADLT
+5660 
-5666 VNPTSLKLTDN
+5666 
-5677 DRAGPTVVDLT
+5677 
-5688 VGDASATEGQ
+5688 
-5698 VLTFTV
+5698 
-5704 TLDQAVS
+5704 
-5711 GGLTVTPTFTDGT
+5711 
-5724 ATKGVDY
+5724 
-5731 TENTAALTF
+5731 
-5740 AGTAGETQTFT
+5740 
-5751 VATADDTLV
+5751 
-5760 EGNETFTV
+5760 
-5768 GMTVSGTVTVTAI
+5768 
-5781 GKGTITDNDGVP
+5781 
-5793 ATGAVLSVDPVA
+5793 
-5805 VGEDDGPTAVEVT
+5805 
-5818 ATVEGPAR
+5818 
-5826 TAATELTIS
+5826 
-5835 VNPGTAQAE
+5835 
-5844 DFAAVADFRLTIAAN
+5844 
-5859 AASGTATFTL
+5859 
-5869 APVDDQAPDD
+5869 
-5879 GETVI
+5879 
-5884 VSGTTTVAGYAVSA
+5884 SGTTTVADLSVNATSLTLTDNDDAPGGITLKAAPDRVAEGAGATPVTVTASVDGGATFPDATTVAVSVGGGTAVSGTDYEAVSSFDITIAVGEASGTGTFTLTPVDDSLAEGTETMEVTGTSGDLAVTPDEITIEDNDDAPGGITLTAAPDSVAEGAGA
-5898 TTITLREPARPVA
+5898 TTVTVTASVDGGATFPDATTVAVSVGGGTATVDTDYAAVSSFDITIAAGAASGTGTFTLTPVDDA
-5911 SPEERTY
+5911 LHEGSETIAITGTTTVAELTVNATSVTLTDNDEDGPDRRIY
-5918 DFELPE
+5918 IFELPE
-5924 GLAGPAVVGD
+5924 AQAGPRVVGD
-5934 VAEAGDP
+5934 VAESGDP
-5941 PPITYEMLVGDSR
+5941 QPVVYEMLTGDAQ
-5954 RFGVGAVDGDVS
+5954 RFGVGSSSGNVR

-5977 PRFFRL
+5977 PRSFRL
-5983 EVDVENGTLGRIA
+5983 EVELENGPIGHFA
-5996 MAYVNVRVTDVP
+5996 MAYVNVRVIDVP
-6008 EPPEPE
+6008 EPPEPR

-6023 TPVLI
+6023 TPILI

-6039 DEMEIVRVGKPSNGR
+6039 DEVRITGVGQPENGTATIR
-6054 AVIVGDRIRYRPDRD
+6054 GERILYSPDLN
-6069 WFGTDRFEYTVA
+6069 WYGTDRFEYTVS

-6087 GTARVTVLVTPV
+6087 GRARVTVLVTPV
-6099 NDAPDARDDRAET
+6099 NDPPEAQDDEAET
-6112 EEDRSVLVSVLENDV
+6112 LEDHAILIGVLDNDI
-6127 DVDGDRVRLVWV
+6127 DVDGDELELVAV
-6139 GPAENGRTSLAG
+6139 GPAENGRTALAG
-6151 QGQVRYR
+6151 
-6158 PDRDWFGTD
+6158 
-6167 RFEYRITDGSGLE
+6167 
-6180 DTATVTVLVTPVND
+6180 
-6194 APEAADDRAETPED
+6194 
-6208 TPVLIAVLENDVD
+6208 
-6221 VDGEVELVGV
+6221 
-6231 GPAEHGRTELAG
+6231 
-6243 DGRVRYTPDANW
+6243 
-6255 HGTDG
+6255 
-6260 FEYTVSDP
+6260 
-6268 EGLEDRAR
+6268 EGL
-6276 VTVLV
+6276 
-6281 RPVNDAPEAV
+6281 
-6291 DDEAETLEDRGVLV
+6291 
-6305 AVLENDVDVDGD
+6305 
-6317 AVRVVEVGRAE
+6317 
-6328 HGRTDLAVD
+6328 
-6337 GILYTP
+6337 ILYTP
-6343 DRDWFGTDRFEYRIA
+6343 DRDWFGTDRFEYRVA
-6358 DPWGL
+6358 DPEGL
-6363 EDTATVTVVVLP
+6363 DDTATVTVVVWP
-6375 VNDAPYAVGRIPGQH
+6375 VNDAPYAIGAIPSQH
-6390 VEEGGASVEVAI
+6390 VEEGGESASVELT
-6402 APYFGD
+6402 PYFGD
-6408 VDDMTLSYEAVS
+6408 VDDLVLTYAAVS
-6420 SNEDAVRV
+6420 SNEDAVS
-6428 VVSEA
+6428 VSVTGA
-6433 TLTLIPVVTGEAV
+6433 TLTLVPVVTGEAV
-6446 ITVTARDAAGLSAR
+6446 VTVTASDAEGLSAT
-6460 QQFGV
+6460 QVFAV
-6465 RVGDELVKAVLTD
+6465 TVGDELVRAVLTD
-6478 VLAGFGR
+6478 IFAGFGR

-6499 MTGGSDGNR
+6499 ATGGSDGNR
-6508 FTIGGQYLSSAG
+6508 FTMAGQYLSSAG
-6520 NVGQIGMGGI
+6520 SFGQIGMGGI

-6544 HARRSA
+6544 QARRA
-6550 SLGGTLTD
+6550 AALGGTLTD
-6558 PEMRLESV
+6558 PAMRLESA
-6566 GRTNG
+6566 GNTTSRG
-6571 SPTGLGSFGG
+6571 SGLGQFGG
-6581 SGEGRWLRSTDLLF
+6581 GGEGRWLRSTDLLF
-6595 SFGGE
+6595 SFGGQDE
-6600 DEEDAA
+6600 DERAT
-6606 RGRRWTI
+6606 GRRWTV

-6622 RGEQGESGGTGYD
+6622 RGEESTASVYD
-6635 GDLRTGYLGLD
+6635 GDLQTAYLGLD
-6646 LALGESWLVGV
+6646 LAVGERWLVGV
-6657 GASHSAGDAEWRV
+6657 GASHSMGAAEWTV
-6670 GASSGGLETVLTAV
+6670 GGSSGDLDTGLTAV

-6704 EGVAEGERD
+6704 EGDAEGVRD
-6713 LTGLRDESPLRLGLG
+6713 LTGLTDQSPLQLGLG
-6728 LIEGRRRLG
+6728 LVEGRQRLG

-6742 LGLDL
+6742 LGLDAKA
-6747 RTEASWARLSTGSGE
+6747 EASWARLSTGAGE
-6762 ETLDELSAEVRR
+6762 ETLDDLSAEVRR
-6774 LRTGLELGLQLTGPL
+6774 LRTGIELGIQLPGPA
-6789 GLTIAPFTAVST
+6789 GLTLAPFTAVST
-6801 LHDGGAGPEGFG
+6801 LHDGGDGPQGFG

-6818 GLRLNGQRLRVE
+6818 GLRVNGQSVRVE
-6830 AQGRRLVHHAVR
+6830 AQGRRLVLHAA
-6842 DYEEQGFSVN
+6842 DNYEEQGFSVN
-6852 ASLGGGMSQAGWNG
+6852 ASFGGGLSQPGWNA

-6873 ASGIG
+6873 ASGVG
-6878 ADTLWQDHFAPR
+6878 ADTLWQDHFAPQ
-6890 DQSYGSGSDGLDA
+6890 DQSYGTNSGGLDS
-6903 RVGYGLPV
+6903 RVGYGLPI
-6911 GESKLLSGFGGYG
+6911 GSSKLLSAFGGYG
-6924 RMRGGRRVEVGMN
+6924 QMQGGRRVEVGMN

-6947 TDNPVLVEFA
+6947 ADNPVLVEFA

-6966 APDYRM
+6966 TPDYRM
-6972 RLYGVIRFGGQA
+6972 RLYGVIRFGGEVA
-6984 AGAPD
+6984 DAPD
-6989 SSPETP
+6989 SSPETSGL
-6995 QISGWRPTRTE
+6995 SGWRPNRTE